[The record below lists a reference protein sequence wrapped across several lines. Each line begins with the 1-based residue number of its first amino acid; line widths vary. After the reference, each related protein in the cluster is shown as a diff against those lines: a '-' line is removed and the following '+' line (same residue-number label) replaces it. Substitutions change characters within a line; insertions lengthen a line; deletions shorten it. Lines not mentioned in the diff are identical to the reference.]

1 MFFKIGVLRNFA
13 IFKRKHLD
21 PLFNKVAGLAAI
33 NFTQKRLQ
41 HRCFLVNIPKFSR
54 TTFFIE
60 HHRWMSLLVW
70 SSNCSVTSIYRSSLL
85 HQKHDVGWFL
95 LKRFV
100 DLLSYSSLVETFQ
113 KRFYWLMCRKQKLV
127 QSKALHERLFVLILE
142 F

>member
-33 NFTQKRLQ
+33 NFAQKRLQ

-100 DLLSYSSLVETFQ
+100 DLLRVCYLLIISRNFSKTLLLINVQ
-113 KRFYWLMCRKQKLV
+113 KTKTCPK
-127 QSKALHERLFVLILE
+127 
-142 F
+142 